1 MHDLDRKNAA
11 PIAAIC
17 AALAIWAAVPY
28 MPEPE
33 PALAGFTL
41 KSTVPDSGAITS
53 PWPKP
58 KIIRINASLSAEG
71 AGMNAIAS
79 ASAARRDLDGA
90 AFDQDQRA
98 AMFGADAR

>member
-1 MHDLDRKNAA
+1 MHDLDRKNVA
-11 PIAAIC
+11 PIAAIS
-17 AALAIWAAVPY
+17 AALAIWAAVP
-28 MPEPE
+28 ES
-33 PALAGFTL
+33 ALAGFTL
-41 KSTVPDSGAITS
+41 GSTVPDSGAITS